1 MICCFRSKGSILF
14 ARAKGCQD
22 PRGIFSTRMVGRLL
36 DLLQGLGAL
45 MCHRMELG
53 TTEFLLELP
62 VIDQREGTLDLEPDL
77 VQFLLCLAQILPQI
91 ESLELVVVLV
101 LKGAVVISM

>member
-1 MICCFRSKGSILF
+1 M
-14 ARAKGCQD
+14 
-22 PRGIFSTRMVGRLL
+22 GRLL
-36 DLLQGLGAL
+36 DLLQGQGAL

-77 VQFLLCLAQILPQI
+77 VQFLLCLAQTLPQI
-91 ESLELVVVLV
+91 ESLELVVVSV
-101 LKGAVVISM
+101 LKEAVEISM

>member
-1 MICCFRSKGSILF
+1 MICCSRSKGSILF

-22 PRGIFSTRMVGRLL
+22 PRGIFSTRMGRLL

-91 ESLELVVVLV
+91 ESLELVVVSV
-101 LKGAVVISM
+101 LKEAVEISM

>member
-1 MICCFRSKGSILF
+1 MICCSRSKGSILF

-22 PRGIFSTRMVGRLL
+22 PRGIFSTRMGRLL

-62 VIDQREGTLDLEPDL
+62 VIDQREGTLDLEPVL

-91 ESLELVVVLV
+91 ESLELVVVSV
-101 LKGAVVISM
+101 LKEAVEISM